1 MYQRCWVGWS
11 VHVWQKT
18 PKRSKR
24 RNLEICH
31 SHCSASL
38 FSGMNTTL
46 MLKSKRV
53 FNLIHQKKRGKKGI
67 ITRNNAGNIITK
79 MRKEQKIIKRRGNG
93 LAFIVTFNHTFIK
106 CLFYIL
112 YTKLCSLESAINLSV
127 EYERKPEEIHAGKW
141 RTYKLHKDRPQ
152 L

>member
-1 MYQRCWVGWS
+1 
-11 VHVWQKT
+11 
-18 PKRSKR
+18 
-24 RNLEICH
+24 
-31 SHCSASL
+31 
-38 FSGMNTTL
+38 MNTTL

-53 FNLIHQKKRGKKGI
+53 FNLIHQKKKGKKGI

-127 EYERKPEEIHAGKW
+127 EYERKPEEIHAGK
-141 RTYKLHKDRPQ
+141 
-152 L
+152 